1 MLGVKKKIDDVVE
14 NYKFVSPES
23 IEEAVQVGRLHQT
36 VFALGCFWGPDANL
50 GGIPGVVQTRV
61 GYAGSS
67 TLDPS
72 YDDIQG
78 HAEVVRVV
86 FDNELISYRD
96 LLGDFQT
103 WFVPGESQ
111 GQYRPILFVFNKE
124 QKLIA
129 EELVLSIGKKN
140 SPEVI
145 EAGTQKGY
153 FWDAEDYHQKYRLRR
168 NNRFVSLAELNFGPR
183 WDEHLF
189 FTKLNRAADERAS
202 TNRNG
207 SKGYLKICKRLIG
220 LVKPFARSNF
230 IFESCSGKKW
240 NF

>member
-1 MLGVKKKIDDVVE
+1 MHGGRYGSGFNSRKLGGVANVRSEKKIDDVVE

-168 NNRFVSLAELNFGPR
+168 NNRFVSLVILR
-183 WDEHLF
+183 EHP
-189 FTKLNRAADERAS
+189 KLH
-202 TNRNG
+202 
-207 SKGYLKICKRLIG
+207 
-220 LVKPFARSNF
+220 
-230 IFESCSGKKW
+230 
-240 NF
+240 

>member
-145 EAGTQKGY
+145 EAGTQEGY

-168 NNRFVSLAELNFGPR
+168 NNRFVSLAELDFGPR

-189 FTKLNRAADERAS
+189 FTKLNSDGRKGFDES
-202 TNRNG
+202 QW
-207 SKGYLKICKRLIG
+207 LKRLPQDMQKAYR
-220 LVKPFARSNF
+220 VS
-230 IFESCSGKKW
+230 
-240 NF
+240 

>member
-189 FTKLNRAADERAS
+189 FTKLNRAMDERAS

>member
-14 NYKFVSPES
+14 NYKFVSPEP

-153 FWDAEDYHQKYRLRR
+153 FWDAEPRKSMILTIL
-168 NNRFVSLAELNFGPR
+168 SGPSVN
-183 WDEHLF
+183 
-189 FTKLNRAADERAS
+189 TS
-202 TNRNG
+202 TTPPITPGTNI
-207 SKGYLKICKRLIG
+207 KI
-220 LVKPFARSNF
+220 VK
-230 IFESCSGKKW
+230 IQ
-240 NF
+240 